1 MKMTV
6 DRSALEIGLAIASAV
21 VPTRTPKPVLECVRL
36 DVGADAVELTATDDV
51 LGIRYTVSQA
61 QVSEPGKLLLNAGK
75 LTQIVRASTDET
87 LAFET
92 DGESCHIRGRD
103 SHFEVYSQDP
113 DDFPPVAAL
122 EGDGDLQLPAGVL
135 ADLIGKT
142 IYSAARENTRYAI
155 NGLLWEKEGNK
166 LKLVGTDGRR
176 LALASRVVNKGVGE
190 DRRAIIPIR
199 ALRVAQHLLT
209 DPEATVTARLTDNQF
224 QMRVGCAHLSSV
236 LVEGNFPRYQDVI
249 PKDCDL
255 KLELPVEEFA
265 SAVRRAAL
273 LTDQDS
279 KGIRLAFSE
288 GELVLTSRAAEH
300 GAATIRMPINY
311 TDRALEIGFN
321 PVYLGDALNV
331 VGVDTVTLEMKEATR
346 PGLLRAGPDFT
357 YAIMPVSLK

>member
-6 DRSALEIGLAIASAV
+6 DRNALEIGLAVAGAV
-21 VPTRTPKPVLECVRL
+21 VPTRTPKPILECVRL
-36 DVGADAVELTATDDV
+36 DAGPDAVELTATDDT
-51 LGIRYTVSQA
+51 LGIRYAVPQA
-61 QVSEPGKLLLNAGK
+61 KVSEPGTLLLNAGK
-75 LTQIVRASTDET
+75 LTQIVRASTDDT

-103 SHFEVYSQDP
+103 SHFEVYTQDP
-113 DDFPPVAAL
+113 ADFPPVAAL
-122 EGDGDLQLPAGVL
+122 EGDGDLQLPAGGL
-135 ADLIGKT
+135 ADLLNKT

-155 NGLLWEKEGNK
+155 NGLLWEKEGSK

-176 LALASRVVNKGVGE
+176 LALASLAVDKGVGE
-190 DRRAIIPIR
+190 DHRAIIPIR
-199 ALRVAQHLLT
+199 ALRVAQRLLT

-224 QMRVGCAHLSSV
+224 QMRVGGAHLSSV

-288 GELVLTSRAAEH
+288 GELVLTSRAPEH
-300 GAATIRMPINY
+300 GAATIRMPIKY

-331 VGVDTVTLEMKEATR
+331 VGVDTVTLELKEATR

-357 YAIMPVSLK
+357 YVIMPVSLK